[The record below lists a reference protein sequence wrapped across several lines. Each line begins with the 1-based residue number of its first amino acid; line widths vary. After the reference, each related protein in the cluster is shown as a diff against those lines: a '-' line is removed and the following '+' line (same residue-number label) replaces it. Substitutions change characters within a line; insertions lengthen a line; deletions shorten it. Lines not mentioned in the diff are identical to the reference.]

1 VICQKDGHEMKLRA
15 LSIAFGVGLLLQ
27 LAMVVTG
34 HFVPVVKNNVFA
46 VGGMAISL
54 FAGFLYAR
62 FTTTAWGDSLVGG
75 AVSGGTCALLGI
87 ALSAFLK
94 DVPASVL
101 AFGTMA
107 SIVTGV
113 AGSALGRMFR

>member
-1 VICQKDGHEMKLRA
+1 MKLRA
-15 LSIAFGVGLLLQ
+15 LSIAFAVGLVLQ

-62 FTTTAWGDSLVGG
+62 LTTTAWGDSLAGG
-75 AVSGGTCALLGI
+75 ALSGGACALLGI
-87 ALSAFLK
+87 ALSAVLK
-94 DVPASVL
+94 DVPLPVL
-101 AFGTMA
+101 AFGTVA
-107 SIVTGV
+107 STVTGM
-113 AGSALGRMFR
+113 AGSALGRLFR

>member
-1 VICQKDGHEMKLRA
+1 MKLRA

-54 FAGFLYAR
+54 FAGFLYAKL
-62 FTTTAWGDSLVGG
+62 TASAWADSLAGG
-75 AVSGGTCALLGI
+75 ALSGGACALLGI
-87 ALSAFLK
+87 ALSAVLK
-94 DVPASVL
+94 DVPMPLLVL
-101 AFGTMA
+101 GTMA
-107 SIVTGV
+107 SIVTGL
-113 AGSALGRMFR
+113 AGSALGRLFR